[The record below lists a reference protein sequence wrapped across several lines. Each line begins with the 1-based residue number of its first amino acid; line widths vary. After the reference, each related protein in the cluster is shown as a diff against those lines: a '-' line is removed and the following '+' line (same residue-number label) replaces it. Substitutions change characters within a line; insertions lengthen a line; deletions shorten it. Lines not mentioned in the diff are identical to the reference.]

1 MTVVFFDGECGLC
14 DRAVR
19 WLWDCTDAAV
29 RFAPLQGAT
38 AKECIPQHLRTPPLS
53 TLVVWEDGVVTVESD
68 GLARI
73 ARRMPGLRGHVAR
86 ALTQPFLQPLLN
98 VVYHFIARNRFR
110 WFGTA
115 CSVPADP
122 ERLLP

>member
-1 MTVVFFDGECGLC
+1 MIVFFDGACGLC

-19 WLWDCTDAAV
+19 WLWDHTDADV

-38 AKECIPQHLRTPPLS
+38 AIDCVPEHLRTPPFS

-68 GLARI
+68 GLASI
-73 ARRMPGLRGHVAR
+73 ACRMPGLRGHLAI
-86 ALTQPFLQPLLN
+86 ALTQPFTRPLLN
-98 VVYHFIARNRFR
+98 VGYRFIARNRFR

-115 CSVPADP
+115 CNVPADP